1 MFGPRQMPLN
11 SKRSQ
16 LHTFFIYINRTFG
29 VDGQRKLTK
38 MKKFLLVLVAVGMIF
53 TACTP
58 GGGLDEDNNVNNTE
72 QPGDGSQGGED
83 NPSNPGG
90 GSQGGDENGE
100 TPSMPKIELSQQYIE
115 VGFEFAQH
123 SISIT
128 SPCSWEA
135 TAKNDWIEVITENG
149 IAGTKELKFS
159 VERNEE
165 LEIREGTIVVKNE
178 DYNLVAELYVTQKAF
193 VPAITIEPETL
204 AFAVE
209 GGTQEVAITTNFDE
223 YEFSTNVDWLT
234 IEKSEKG
241 VSVTVPNYVEVEE
254 RTAEITISNEKYGVS
269 KVISVTQGAFVPAIT
284 IEPESLAFAA
294 DGGTQ
299 EVAITANFEYEVLE
313 NSEWLIVESVE
324 NGIKVTVSPSY
335 VMETRNTVITILNNE
350 YNISDTIDVVQ
361 EPAKWSKHG
370 SIIGSWKLT
379 TWCEEESVNQVYM
392 DFHENNTFDLYQKT
406 YSVVWFHYKGT
417 YSLND
422 NILTGVY
429 SDGIAWGAEYNV
441 LYGIDEI
448 CLIRKSDN
456 SDIAIYTK
464 ETIPDHI
471 IEEAKDPNS
480 TRSEIEHRHF

>member
-1 MFGPRQMPLN
+1 
-11 SKRSQ
+11 
-16 LHTFFIYINRTFG
+16 
-29 VDGQRKLTK
+29 

-324 NGIKVTVSPSY
+324 NGIKVTVSP
-335 VMETRNTVITILNNE
+335 
-350 YNISDTIDVVQ
+350 
-361 EPAKWSKHG
+361 
-370 SIIGSWKLT
+370 
-379 TWCEEESVNQVYM
+379 
-392 DFHENNTFDLYQKT
+392 
-406 YSVVWFHYKGT
+406 
-417 YSLND
+417 
-422 NILTGVY
+422 
-429 SDGIAWGAEYNV
+429 
-441 LYGIDEI
+441 
-448 CLIRKSDN
+448 
-456 SDIAIYTK
+456 
-464 ETIPDHI
+464 
-471 IEEAKDPNS
+471 
-480 TRSEIEHRHF
+480 